1 MRRVLCEMGNDTG
14 FTIPLMLQR
23 LTQIIIITNKNDN
36 NRGREETWVYLGEL

>member
-23 LTQIIIITNKNDN
+23 LTQIIITNKNDN

>member
-23 LTQIIIITNKNDN
+23 LTQIIITNKNDN
-36 NRGREETWVYLGEL
+36 NREREETWVYLGEL

>member
-23 LTQIIIITNKNDN
+23 LTQIIITNKNDN
-36 NRGREETWVYLGEL
+36 NREREEIWVYLGEL